1 MDGLVHTCTVVYS
14 LLAELKPKDRAEY
27 KGVTKKELR
36 VPVQRLVL
44 ILPIEEA
51 EVQKDIGSMEIEAE
65 EETEAEATSEPDV
78 AETDVGSEQE
88 VSACTGYSWGELCP
102 SLVEHGETSF
112 LAVMRMFDLVNLDW
126 YRYDTVANA
135 DPTSSSTD
143 LWLHFQFSF
152 GKDQPAADHSD
163 EVGDGYAEVSE
174 DGEVEIAIELK
185 VSDLKKNE
193 V

>member
-1 MDGLVHTCTVVYS
+1 MKL
-14 LLAELKPKDRAEY
+14 KDRAEY

-65 EETEAEATSEPDV
+65 EETEAEATSEPGV
-78 AETDVGSEQE
+78 TETDVASEQE
-88 VSACTGYSWGELCP
+88 VSACTGYNWGELGP

-112 LAVMRMFDLVNLDW
+112 LAAMRKDSRVFDLVNLDW
-126 YRYDTVANA
+126 YRSDTVANA

-143 LWLHFQFSF
+143 LWLHFHCSF

-174 DGEVEIAIELK
+174 DGEVDTAIELK
-185 VSDLKKNE
+185 NKGVEENGSE
-193 V
+193 TFS